1 MLKHSMLETTFMTA
15 NFCFVIRLL
24 QAVLLATLPWF
35 ASGAAASTGKADAWT
50 DVVRA
55 APYWSSQGVYRNV
68 LTIRSWVLSE
78 SSYCASQNRHIFYD
92 MRGQFLGWSEDADTV
107 GANQQQLNDTRQ
119 NMFRD
124 GRSSAWAAG
133 AANVTGYP
141 FALACDQPHVDLAGS
156 IARYLG
162 KKQED
167 RLWGAWDDI
176 EVGSQGNSVSL
187 HHALMAVYKKRNE
200 QQRLSELPP
209 ALPRYLAG
217 QLLIESG
224 GQTRAHSTANARGIM
239 QLSPAALSDC
249 RISSENYW
257 HRLAQMDCALKLN
270 NQNARNLR
278 PAFTE
283 RFGKLPAK
291 KRDELFS
298 LLLVQAYHGGA
309 GRVKSLLQDELLSR
323 PAAYFARHQASYS
336 AGDIAFGMIFHNLGR
351 DRFGLSSLY
360 YVADVQLATEALC
373 EQSVLEN
380 SGFCQLK

>member
-1 MLKHSMLETTFMTA
+1 MIHQCTSPKK
-15 NFCFVIRLL
+15 I
-24 QAVLLATLPWF
+24 LLALMLTALSWVC
-35 ASGAAASTGKADAWT
+35 ANGAGANGQSEVWT

-55 APYWSSQGVYRNV
+55 SPYWTSQGVYRNV
-68 LTIRSWVLSE
+68 LTIRSWVLAE
-78 SSYCASQNRHIFYD
+78 SGYCSNQNRHIFYD
-92 MRGQFLGWSEDADTV
+92 MRGQFLGYSEDADSAA
-107 GANQQQLNDTRQ
+107 ANQLQLNATRQ
-119 NMFRD
+119 RMFKD

-133 AANVTGYP
+133 APGVTGYP
-141 FALACDQPHVDLAGS
+141 FALACNQPHVDLPGS
-156 IARYLG
+156 IERYLG
-162 KKQED
+162 TSDED

-176 EVGSQGNSVSL
+176 KAGNATRTVSL
-187 HHALMAVYKKRNE
+187 HDSLMLVFKKRDQ

-224 GQTRAHSTANARGIM
+224 ARTRAHSAANARGIL
-239 QLSPAALSDC
+239 QLAPAALSDC
-249 RISSENYW
+249 NIPPRNYW

-278 PAFTE
+278 PAFNQ
-283 RFGKLPAK
+283 RFAGLPPK

-309 GRVKSLLQDELLSR
+309 GRVKSLLQDELLSK
-323 PAAYFARHQASYS
+323 PAAYFARHHARYS

-373 EQSVLEN
+373 RRRELKATE
-380 SGFCQLK
+380 FCQWK

>member
-1 MLKHSMLETTFMTA
+1 MFETAFMTRI
-15 NFCFVIRLL
+15 FFPITPPLL
-24 QAVLLATLPWF
+24 AVLLATLSWF
-35 ASGAAASTGKADAWT
+35 ASGAAAGSGKADAWT

-68 LTIRSWVLSE
+68 LTIRSWVLNE
-78 SSYCASQNRHIFYD
+78 SSYCANQNRHIFYD

-107 GANQQQLNDTRQ
+107 EANQQQLNNTRQ
-119 NMFRD
+119 DMFKD
-124 GRSSAWAAG
+124 GRSSVWAAG

-141 FALACDQPHVDLAGS
+141 FALACDQPHVDLPGS

-162 KKQED
+162 QQEEA

-176 EVGSQGNSVSL
+176 KVGGQGDSVSL
-187 HHALMAVYKKRNE
+187 HKTLMAVYKKRNE
-200 QQRLSELPP
+200 QQRLSELPQ

-224 GQTRAHSTANARGIM
+224 AQTRAHSTANARGIM

-249 RISSENYW
+249 RIPPENYW
-257 HRLAQMDCALKLN
+257 HRLAQMDCALQLN

-278 PAFTE
+278 PAFTS
-283 RFGKLPAK
+283 RFGQLPAQ

-309 GRVKSLLQDELLSR
+309 GRVKTLLQDELLSR
-323 PAAYFARHQASYS
+323 PAAYFARHQARYS

-351 DRFGLSSLY
+351 DRLGLASLY

-373 EQSVLEN
+373 DTGALGDQP
-380 SGFCQLK
+380 FCR

>member
-1 MLKHSMLETTFMTA
+1 MFEAAFMK
-15 NFCFVIRLL
+15 RLFFPITRL
-24 QAVLLATLPWF
+24 LLATLLTTLSWF
-35 ASGAAASTGKADAWT
+35 AGAAAAIPGKVDAWT

-68 LTIRSWVLSE
+68 LAIRSWVLNE
-78 SSYCASQNRHIFYD
+78 SSYCTHQSRHIFYD
-92 MRGQFLGWSEDADTV
+92 MHGQFLGWSEDTDTV
-107 GANQQQLNDTRQ
+107 EANQQQLNSIRQ
-119 NMFRD
+119 DMFKD

-133 AANVTGYP
+133 AADVTGYP
-141 FALACDQPHVDLAGS
+141 FALACDQPHVDLPGS

-162 KKQED
+162 QKEED

-176 EVGSQGNSVSL
+176 KVGGQGHSVSL
-187 HHALMAVYKKRNE
+187 HKTLMAVYKKRNE
-200 QQRLSELPP
+200 QKRLSELPP

-249 RISSENYW
+249 RIPPKNYW
-257 HRLAQMDCALKLN
+257 HRLAQIDCALQLS

-278 PAFTE
+278 PSFAD
-283 RFGKLPAK
+283 RFGELPAQ

-298 LLLVQAYHGGA
+298 LLLIQAYHGGA

-323 PAAYFARHQASYS
+323 PAEYFARHQARYS

-351 DRFGLSSLY
+351 DRLGLSSLY
-360 YVADVQLATEALC
+360 YVADVQLATKALC
-373 EQSVLEN
+373 ESRELKN
-380 SGFCQLK
+380 SEFCQWP